1 LDFFFANQVFLTF
14 LLSQKLW
21 FKQSDSSWKEAVK
34 KVQVHVID
42 AFVEFRGWMDKKRLK
57 KEGAENQHDLST
69 SSVTELT
76 FVGTG

>member
-1 LDFFFANQVFLTF
+1 MVNTITTLVGFLFANQVFLTF

-42 AFVEFRGWMDKKRLK
+42 AFVEFRWWMDKRKLE
-57 KEGAENQHDLST
+57 KEGTEN
-69 SSVTELT
+69 
-76 FVGTG
+76 